1 MTYGLWIRGGVVVDP
16 SRNME
21 GAGEVLVRGDRIA
34 EPPGNGQTDAEQVFD
49 AGGYLVLPGLID
61 FHAHL
66 FVGGSEIG
74 IHPDSGLLPQG
85 VTTAVDAGTAGIA
98 NYDLFSSSVVAQS
111 AVRIKALLNVSP
123 AGLATTRYHE
133 DVDPRHYDL
142 ARTAALFARY
152 RGELIGLKVRQSR
165 DIVGNL
171 GLEPLRATVTMAEQL
186 GCPVVVHTTDPPS
199 APGELAGLLR
209 PGDVF
214 CHVFNGTGRTIL
226 GPDGAVLPE
235 IREARA
241 RGVLFDAANG
251 RMHFAFKTA
260 REALRQS
267 FLPDVIS
274 SDLTGMSLYRSPVF
288 GLPYLLSKYLNM
300 GMPILPAV
308 AACTST
314 PARLLGMAKEIGTLA
329 AGACADIAVFKQVE
343 RPVEFR
349 DTQGQTM
356 MGRHILVPML
366 TVRAG
371 RVVYRR
377 PDF

>member
-1 MTYGLWIRGGVVVDP
+1 MAYDLLIRGGVVIDP
-16 SRNME
+16 SRSME
-21 GAGEVLVRGDRIA
+21 AAGAVAVRGDRIA
-34 EPPGNGQTDAEQVFD
+34 DLPGTGKTDTAQIFD
-49 AGGYLVLPGLID
+49 ATGCLVLPGLID

-66 FVGGSEIG
+66 FFGGSELG
-74 IHPDSGLLPQG
+74 IDPDSGLLPQG
-85 VTTAVDAGTAGIA
+85 VTTALDAGTAGIA
-98 NYDLFSSSVVAQS
+98 NYELFSSSIVARS
-111 AVRIKALLNVSP
+111 AVRIKSLLNVSP
-123 AGLATTRYHE
+123 TGLPTSRHHE

-142 ARTAALFARY
+142 ERTAALFARY

-165 DIVGNL
+165 DIVGSL
-171 GLEPLRATVTMAEQL
+171 GLEPLRATVKMAEQL

-199 APGELAGLLR
+199 SPGELAGLLR
-209 PGDVF
+209 PGDVY
-214 CHVFNGTGRTIL
+214 CHVMNGTGRTVL
-226 GPDGAVLPE
+226 GPDGVMLAE
-235 IREARA
+235 ILQARG

-260 REALRQS
+260 RAALRQL

-274 SDLTGMSLYRSPVF
+274 SDVTSMSLYRSPVF

-329 AGACADIAVFKQVE
+329 PGACADIAVFKQVE
-343 RPVEFR
+343 RPVEFC
-349 DTQGQTM
+349 DTQGETM
-356 MGRHILVPML
+356 TGKTILVPML

-371 RVVYRR
+371 RVLYRR